1 MTTRI
6 AVGLGALAVAGTLV
20 TLAPAGADAAPI
32 IGTTCTKAQAND
44 LRYTARHQPT
54 VCAWMGA
61 HGGFKWVRTARVDPT
76 VRTLGSHCNNQYP
89 VAKTPRGKA
98 VVCVNRRWVYGP

>member
-1 MTTRI
+1 MKTRI
-6 AVGLGALAVAGTLV
+6 AAGFATLAVAGALISV
-20 TLAPAGADAAPI
+20 SPATADAAPV
-32 IGTTCTKAQAND
+32 IGTACSNKQAND

-61 HGGFKWVRTARVDPT
+61 HGGHKWVRTARVDPK
-76 VRTLGSHCNNQYP
+76 VRKLGSPCNNKYP

-98 VVCVNRRWVYGP
+98 VVCSGGRWVYGP